1 MTFHNS
7 NFSSGDDN
15 SVTPYLYSWHAV
27 AFPTY
32 KLHKDQSERRNFA
45 DVPGRG
51 MVASVRYLLCLQR
64 KRTRNGS
71 CFFPPLCWCSRLQLY
86 RVMQATAHLCCSVV
100 LLKFIPA
107 QNLICEELSSCFL
120 IKIVVKVFC
129 MAVSLTSVSSVYI
142 HLPFSMWHPRDPCQ
156 KEILYRSWHI
166 VSRKN
171 NTKYFPVPVCVYT
184 VPSTSPLRFG
194 CYIKE
199 G

>member
-1 MTFHNS
+1 MEAGF
-7 NFSSGDDN
+7 
-15 SVTPYLYSWHAV
+15 
-27 AFPTY
+27 FP
-32 KLHKDQSERRNFA
+32 HFA
-45 DVPGRG
+45 D
-51 MVASVRYLLCLQR
+51 ALD
-64 KRTRNGS
+64 
-71 CFFPPLCWCSRLQLY
+71 FIAELY
-86 RVMQATAHLCCSVV
+86 RMMQATAHLCCSVV

-107 QNLICEELSSCFL
+107 QNLICEEFSSCFL
-120 IKIVVKVFC
+120 VKIVVKVFC